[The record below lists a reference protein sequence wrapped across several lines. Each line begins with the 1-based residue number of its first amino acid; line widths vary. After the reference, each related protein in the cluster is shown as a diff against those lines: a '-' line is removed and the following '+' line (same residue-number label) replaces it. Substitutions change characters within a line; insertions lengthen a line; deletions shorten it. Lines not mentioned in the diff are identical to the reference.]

1 MFLIC
6 LNLETVLYTHSMV
19 GGSTHMAASG
29 LLVRFHVCQYGAH
42 TSSDIIDG
50 DLWDFYLDIDRIHSA
65 SFPIP
70 Y

>member
-1 MFLIC
+1 
-6 LNLETVLYTHSMV
+6 MV